1 VNYFIIIGLNYSGAD
16 YELKAAE
23 KDAKF
28 YEYQAISM
36 EADYSVYKFI
46 GRDELL
52 SKMYGLISKLRAID
66 TLFFCFS
73 GFGTKIGD
81 KNAIVLFDNG
91 EYEVVYEEE
100 LLSIFSYMKN
110 NVVAIYDCGFGD
122 KKRHVLKDEYE
133 RLTRKHIVFDN
144 LGIESPDLFVINSKN
159 PKRKQEVYLYASRDN
174 YPALELE
181 SDGLFTYALKTAVF
195 KKYKSIDHIIVN
207 SMFTMRKYQQ
217 QPFKV
222 VKNFKNKNIF
232 YSNEISTSTN
242 QSNR

>member
-1 VNYFIIIGLNYSGAD
+1 MNHFVIIGLNYSGAK
-16 YELKAAE
+16 YELKYAE

-36 EADYSVYKFI
+36 EADYYVYKFI

-66 TLFFCFS
+66 TLYFCFS
-73 GFGTKIGD
+73 GFGTQING

-91 EYEVVYEEE
+91 EYEFVYEEE
-100 LLSIFSYMKN
+100 ILSIFSFMRN
-110 NVVAIYDCGFGD
+110 NIVAVYDCSFSD
-122 KKRHVLKDEYE
+122 SKRPVMSDENEKFTKKHL
-133 RLTRKHIVFDN
+133 VFDS
-144 LGIESPDLFVINSKN
+144 LDIEAPELSVINSKN
-159 PKRKQEVYLYASRDN
+159 PKRKQEAYIYASRN
-174 YPALELE
+174 SYPALEIE
-181 SDGLFTYALKTAVF
+181 SDGLFTYALKNAVF
-195 KKYKSIDHIIVN
+195 KRCKSIDHMVVS

-222 VKNFKNKNIF
+222 VKNLKNKNIF
-232 YSNEISTSTN
+232 YSNEISTTN